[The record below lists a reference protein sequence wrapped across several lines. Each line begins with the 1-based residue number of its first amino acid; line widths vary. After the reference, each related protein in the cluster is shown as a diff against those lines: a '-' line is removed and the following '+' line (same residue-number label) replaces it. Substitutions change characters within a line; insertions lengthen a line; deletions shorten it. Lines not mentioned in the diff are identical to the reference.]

1 MKKTLVK
8 ENSYYDSVTLMSLSS
23 KVLGVDGVL
32 EAVISMGTEMNKE
45 LLRNVGLATDESE
58 AAGNND
64 LIIAISAADR
74 NSYEEAIRLVEELL
88 GSSRQGRTQGVEKK
102 YRSIDEA
109 VGDIDANVAVIS
121 VPGMY
126 AAREARIALENDMHV
141 MLFSDNVEIEDE
153 RKLKEMGREKGLLV
167 MGPDCGTAS
176 INNIGL
182 CFANEVR
189 KGNIGI
195 VGASGTGMQEI
206 MVQIHRH
213 GGGISQAIGTGGR
226 DLHRDIGGIMML
238 EGLKALN
245 KDDDTDVIV
254 LVSKPPAEE
263 VEAKMLDE
271 VKDIDK
277 PVVIC
282 FLDGEEENEQ
292 LADVSFVHTLYDAA
306 ITAVKL
312 SGTGGKTDRDAGDP
326 AEKVAEIKE
335 TLKKSQKYF
344 RGLYCGG
351 TLCTEALSI
360 ARDSFNSIKSNVAE
374 RGQEMLEDIHNYTGN
389 VLLDL
394 GEDEFT
400 AGRPHPMI
408 DPTLRNM
415 KIVEE
420 AEDGEVGVILL
431 DFVLGY
437 GAHEDPV
444 GKTLESIDKARDI
457 AKSNGRNIAFV
468 AYICGTDMDRQDYGK
483 QRKML
488 EKNGIIVANSNV
500 EAVNMVIELLN

>member
-8 ENSYYDSVTLMSLSS
+8 ENSYHDSVTLMSLSS
-23 KVLGVDGVL
+23 KVLSMDGIL
-32 EAVISMGTEMNKE
+32 EAVVAMGTDMNKE

-64 LIIAISAADR
+64 LIIAVAADDR
-74 NSYEEAIRLVEELL
+74 DSYDEAIRRVEELL
-88 GSSRQGRTQGVEKK
+88 SSNRGDRTKGVEKE
-102 YRSIDEA
+102 YRTIKEAIDD
-109 VGDIDANVAVIS
+109 VDANIAVIS

-126 AAREARIALENDMHV
+126 AAREARIALENDLHV
-141 MLFSDNVEIEDE
+141 MLFSDNVGIEDE
-153 RKLKEMGREKGLLV
+153 RKLKELGREKGLLV

-189 KGNIGI
+189 QGNIGI
-195 VGASGTGMQEI
+195 IGASGTGMQEI

-226 DLHRDIGGIMML
+226 DLHKEIGGIMMI
-238 EGLKALN
+238 EGLKALS
-245 KDDDTDVIV
+245 KDDDTEVIV
-254 LVSKPPAEE
+254 LVSKPPAKE
-263 VEAKMLDE
+263 VEEKILRE
-271 VKDIDK
+271 VENTDK

-282 FLDGEEENEQ
+282 FLDGNQENDSDK
-292 LADVSFVHTLYDAA
+292 DVAFVHTLYDAA
-306 ITAVKL
+306 RMAIEL
-312 SGTGGKTDRDAGDP
+312 SGIEGNMHEVVGDVF
-326 AEKVAEIKE
+326 AKVMES
-335 TLKKSQKYF
+335 KKRFKGSQTYF
-344 RGLYCGG
+344 RGLYGGG

-360 ARDSFNSIKSNVAE
+360 TRGSFDGIRSNVAE
-374 RGQEMLEDIHNYTGN
+374 RNEEVLEDIHDYTGN
-389 VLLDL
+389 ILLDL

-408 DPTLRNM
+408 DPTLRNAR
-415 KIVEE
+415 IVEE
-420 AEDGEVGVILL
+420 AKDQEVGVILL

-444 GKTLESIDKARDI
+444 GITLKSIDEARDI
-457 AKSNGRNIAFV
+457 AKAEGREIVFV
-468 AYICGTDMDRQDYGK
+468 AYICGTDMDVQDYRK
-483 QRKML
+483 QRQIL
-488 EKNGIIVANSNV
+488 EKNEVIVADSNV